1 MLVSNIIFSGI
12 AHLMGSKSTTWPW
25 RVTFEFEF
33 QGQISLPVNYIVPS
47 RWEMKDLKILF
58 VENCQLIPKLVKVLK
73 SGHKQKS
80 YGSKNGTRCGKKK
93 PKMKISRSSS
103 VRVCGG
109 RLRSKGHVFLVLCL
123 VQCCWNF
130 WNRTFSIKVMA
141 LRKVPRNWKNMK
153 NNRIQLHFGH
163 NFVLDMY
170 RTS

>member
-25 RVTFEFEF
+25 RVTFKFEF
-33 QGQISLPVNYIVPS
+33 QGQIPLPANYIIPS

-93 PKMKISRSSS
+93 QKMKISRSSS

-109 RLRSKGHVFLVLCL
+109 RLRSKGLIFLVLCL
-123 VQCCWNF
+123 VQRFWNF
-130 WNRTFSIKVMA
+130 WNWSISTKVMA
-141 LRKVPRNWKNMK
+141 LRKVPGNWKKHEKLPNQ
-153 NNRIQLHFGH
+153 ITFWL
-163 NFVLDMY
+163 
-170 RTS
+170 